1 MAGFG
6 GRGGRE
12 ADVRVGRTRRGAGKR
27 GVRGV
32 RWERRQETFL
42 LGPDDQAWILQ
53 DARPG
58 VLVTDAAFRPLHEQL
73 VPGAD
78 SIRAVVVTDEDAP
91 ELSAEQL
98 KRMAQAARLK
108 RAARNKP
115 VVSIRISP
123 ETLEKAK
130 ATGKGYTGF
139 LSRLLDNAINDPELV
154 SRSL

>member
-1 MAGFG
+1 MGN
-6 GRGGRE
+6 
-12 ADVRVGRTRRGAGKR
+12 
-27 GVRGV
+27 
-32 RWERRQETFL
+32 
-42 LGPDDQAWILQ
+42 
-53 DARPG
+53 
-58 VLVTDAAFRPLHEQL
+58 LVIHKGITLTDAQISE
-73 VPGAD
+73 
-78 SIRAVVVTDEDAP
+78 IERASKLPPVFDEDAP
-91 ELSAEQL
+91 ELSPEQL